1 MNKNLKLFTQIIF
14 YGSIWGILEATIGH
28 VLHFIP
34 ATIAGSI
41 MFPIAALILYK
52 AYEQTKSKTSLMYI
66 GIVASAIKSVN
77 FLMPQLSVFK
87 TINPMISILFE
98 SLVVIVVIHFVTKEN
113 KVQNI
118 LSLVFASISWRGIFV
133 GWMGLQYILTGNLA
147 PYLKTFALGF
157 EFIIIV
163 GIISGLFAAI
173 LVMLSK
179 VVIKKPV
186 FNINQKPIFASFL
199 LLTALFLTYTL

>member
-1 MNKNLKLFTQIIF
+1 MNKNLKLFTQVIF

-77 FLMPQLSVFK
+77 FLMPQLSIFK

-98 SLVVIVVIHFVTKEN
+98 SLVVVVVIHYVTKEN
-113 KVQNI
+113 KIQNVF
-118 LSLVFASISWRGIFV
+118 SLVIASIAWRGIFV
-133 GWMGLQYILTGNLA
+133 GWMGLQYALTGNLA

-179 VVIKKPV
+179 VVIKKTV
-186 FNINQKPIFASFL
+186 FNINQKPVLASFL